1 MARKWLSQ
9 TDVARQCHKTRAL
22 IGQDLTR
29 ARQRWRKIS
38 SLTEVRRE
46 IAEFLASQGG
56 CATADELA
64 QFVLS
69 VHPSAA
75 DDSMLRVRRAAAV
88 VRAALEAER
97 VADQPRWEESRG
109 HGLFLV
115 ALDTPEHPATDLFQ
129 YSNNLADIARQLAET
144 DPLPSPA
151 RVLEMLRAVQ
161 PAPAALPD
169 NRLARAWLRP
179 RPRSLYL
186 LDWTDSHRHVG
197 WAGTKAGPSRLGWPE
212 PSSRCRYRQRIRDRY
227 PEAESL
233 PGRPELDELLREAG
247 LNLDWHEADQLYVA
261 PRPGTLESS
270 TLLIDP
276 QQSPRRS
283 ASTSRSRRSARAA
296 AGS

>member
-1 MARKWLSQ
+1 M
-9 TDVARQCHKTRAL
+9 
-22 IGQDLTR
+22 
-29 ARQRWRKIS
+29 
-38 SLTEVRRE
+38 RRE

-151 RVLEMLRAVQ
+151 RGAGDAPRGAACPGCVAV
-161 PAPAALPD
+161 D
-169 NRLARAWLRP
+169 RLARLAATTAKVSLSP
-179 RPRSLYL
+179 RPG
-186 LDWTDSHRHVG
+186 TVSHRHVG
-197 WAGTKAGPSRLGWPE
+197 WAGTKSWPK
-212 PSSRCRYRQRIRDRY
+212 P
-227 PEAESL
+227 PWLA
-233 PGRPELDELLREAG
+233 
-247 LNLDWHEADQLYVA
+247 
-261 PRPGTLESS
+261 
-270 TLLIDP
+270 
-276 QQSPRRS
+276 
-283 ASTSRSRRSARAA
+283 
-296 AGS
+296 